1 MPLISV
7 CVVYLVMYDSG
18 QVTLRHLLVLYPSPE
33 PKYGVDC
40 LICAV
45 TGVDWLTWSDVDWFI
60 QSGAS
65 APCRPTP
72 SPARGADALGVCVC
86 DREGGRTETLRDGG
100 AESEREI

>member
-18 QVTLRHLLVLYPSPE
+18 QVTLRHLLVLYPPPE

-40 LICAV
+40 LICAM

-65 APCRPTP
+65 ALPPYTVPCQGGRR
-72 SPARGADALGVCVC
+72 ARCVCV
-86 DREGGRTETLRDGG
+86 
-100 AESEREI
+100 